1 MEPELL
7 ICLAGGTGMSLLWLW
22 VFRQRLAVRAYAMF
36 PIALLHTVLGV
47 LCVSLF
53 AGLESF
59 RLTISGGMSLY
70 GAIFLLPLCY
80 WLGGRLFRRDLRHVF
95 DVMTLCMISTLAFAR
110 INCIISGC
118 CRGLLLPGSNVLQ
131 WPTREAEMLFHIIL
145 LVLFVRRLRRQEQ
158 PGTIYPLYMI
168 SYGVFRF
175 IIEWFR
181 AGDALF
187 LGLHPAHFW
196 SLLSVIIGWSIYS
209 VQIQQGV
216 LKESKKK
223 VHHKRR

>member
-1 MEPELL
+1 MDPVLL
-7 ICLAGGTGMSLLWLW
+7 FCLAGGTAMSVLWLW
-22 VFRQRLAVRAYAMF
+22 VFRQRLDVRVYAIF
-36 PIALLHTVLGV
+36 PIALVHTVAGV

-59 RLTISGGMSLY
+59 RLTISEGMSLY
-70 GAIFLLPLCY
+70 GAIFLLPILY
-80 WLGGRLFRRDLRHVF
+80 WTSGQFFRRDLRYVF
-95 DVMTLCMISTLAFAR
+95 DIMTLCMVSTLILAR
-110 INCIISGC
+110 INCIVSGC
-118 CRGLLLPGSNVLQ
+118 CQGLLLPGSNVLR

-196 SLLSVIIGWSIYS
+196 SLLSVIIGWSIYT
-209 VQIQQGV
+209 VQVQKSV
-216 LKESKKK
+216 LKTSKI
-223 VHHKRR
+223 HHKRR

>member
-7 ICLAGGTGMSLLWLW
+7 ICLACGTGMSLLWLW
-22 VFRQRLAVRAYAMF
+22 EFRQRLAVRVYAML

-118 CRGLLLPGSNVLQ
+118 CRGLLLPGSNVLY

-145 LVLFVRRLRRQEQ
+145 LVLFARRLRRQEQ
-158 PGTIYPLYMI
+158 PGTIYPIYMMC
-168 SYGVFRF
+168 YGIFRF

-181 AGDALF
+181 AGNALF
-187 LGLHPAHFW
+187 WGLHPAHFW
-196 SLLSVIIGWSIYS
+196 SLLSVIIGWSIYT
-209 VQIQQGV
+209 VQVQQ
-216 LKESKKK
+216 STFKKNK
-223 VHHKRR
+223 TTHHKRR

>member
-1 MEPELL
+1 MDPVLL
-7 ICLAGGTGMSLLWLW
+7 LCLTGGTAMSVLWLW
-22 VFRQRLAVRAYAMF
+22 VFRQRLAVRVYAIL
-36 PIALLHTVLGV
+36 PIALVHTVLGV

-70 GAIFLLPLCY
+70 GGIFFLPLCY
-80 WLGGRLFRRDLRHVF
+80 WFGGRLFRRDLRHVF
-95 DVMTLCMISTLAFAR
+95 DIMTLCLISTLAFAR
-110 INCIISGC
+110 INCIVSGC
-118 CRGLLLPGSNVLQ
+118 CQGLLLPGSNVLR

-145 LVLFVRRLRRQEQ
+145 LVLFYRRLRRQEQ
-158 PGTIYPLYMI
+158 PGTIYPFYMMC
-168 SYGVFRF
+168 YGMFRF
-175 IIEWFR
+175 VIEWFR
-181 AGDALF
+181 AGDSLF
-187 LGLHPAHFW
+187 LEFHPAHFW

-223 VHHKRR
+223 IHHKRR